1 MALVTGSLFALG
13 ASHVSA
19 STSAPAQPVPGSGV
33 PPRASDAVGGF
44 SNGPPDADVVYADGS
59 VAAVFFPFTPLYGD
73 ASGLALNAPVVGGA
87 AVPPGRCENG
97 RCGGYW
103 LVGADGG
110 VFTFGPQGFFGSMAG
125 TRLNQPVVGIAA
137 TRSGKGYILVARD
150 GGVFTLGD
158 ALFRGSAATL
168 RLSQPVVGIAT
179 STKGGPPHPAY
190 KGYRLLTRDGGVF
203 SYGGA
208 PFFGSLPGRGIITN
222 EAVAMV
228 PTLTNKGYWIVLSD
242 GRVYDFGDAE
252 ELGSAKP
259 PPCDPI
265 TAIIGNPR
273 TQGYRLV
280 SASGATYVFGGLGD
294 GLGGNQ
300 PTGTPRQCPAP
311 IGPRPRNPIPV

>member
-1 MALVTGSLFALG
+1 MTLVTGSLFAAG
-13 ASHVSA
+13 ASRLSA
-19 STSAPAQPVPGSGV
+19 STSSAIPTIVITPPAP
-33 PPRASDAVGGF
+33 DAVGGF
-44 SNGPPDADVVYADGS
+44 TNGFADIDIVYADGS
-59 VAAVFFPFTPLYGD
+59 VKTPRLPPPPYGD
-73 ASGLALNAPVVGGA
+73 ASGLPLNSAIVGGA
-87 AVPPGRCENG
+87 AVPPGRCELNV
-97 RCGGYW
+97 CGGYW

-110 VFTFGPQGFFGSMAG
+110 VFAFGPQGFFGSMAG
-125 TRLNQPVVGIAA
+125 TRLSQPMVGIAA

-150 GGVFTLGD
+150 GGVFTFGD

-168 RLSQPVVGIAT
+168 RLSQPVVGIST

-208 PFFGSLPGRGIITN
+208 PFFGSLPGRGVITN

-259 PPCDPI
+259 PSCDPI

-273 TQGYRLV
+273 TPGYRLV
-280 SASGATYVFGGLGD
+280 SASGATYEFGD
-294 GLGGNQ
+294 VARNQ
-300 PTGTPRQCPAP
+300 NTGTPRQCAAP
-311 IGPRPRNPIPV
+311 MGPPPRNPIPR